1 MLWKTEGRKLSS
13 MSLKLCMDVHVRRAV
28 TTGLRL
34 HGVDVLTAQEDN
46 AGEFDDPPLLD
57 RATELGR
64 ILFTQDDDLLIEAA
78 RRQETGEKFA
88 GVIYGHQLNVAVG
101 QCVEELELIAQA
113 TEPEEWVN
121 RVAYL
126 PLK

>member
-1 MLWKTEGRKLSS
+1 MSIKLY
-13 MSLKLCMDVHVRRAV
+13 MDVHVRRAV
-28 TTGLRL
+28 TIDLRL
-34 HGVDVLTAQEDN
+34 RGVDILTAQEDG
-46 AGEFDDPPLLD
+46 AGEFDDPLLLD

-78 RRQETGEKFA
+78 RRQETGEEFT
-88 GVIYGHQLNVAVG
+88 GVIYGHQLNVTVG
-101 QCVEELELIAQA
+101 QCIEELELIAQA
-113 TEPEEWVN
+113 TEPEEWMN